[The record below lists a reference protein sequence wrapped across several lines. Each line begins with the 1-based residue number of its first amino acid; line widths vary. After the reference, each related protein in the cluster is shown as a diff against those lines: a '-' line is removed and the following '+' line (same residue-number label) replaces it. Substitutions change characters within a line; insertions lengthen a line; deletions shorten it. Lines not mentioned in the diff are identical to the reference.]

1 MLRACRRVL
10 KPGGRIAYFNIFIAE
25 HLPDEARRRIAK
37 AGNPSVYTRSEQLG
51 LLRSAGF
58 VNIEATDVTD
68 EYLRVQRAVYE
79 ANERHARALRRVQG
93 RDVFEE
99 RQRNRLR
106 TLEGIKAGILRR
118 SLFVAE
124 RPGAAPATRRPGR
137 RARSA
142 R

>member
-25 HLPDEARRRIAK
+25 HLPDETRRRIAK
-37 AGNPSVYTRSEQLG
+37 AGNPSVYSRSEQLG

-93 RDVFEE
+93 RGVFEE
-99 RQRNRLR
+99 RQRNRSR
-106 TLEGIKAGILRR
+106 TLENIEAGVLRR

-124 RPGAAPATRRPGR
+124 RQGAA
-137 RARSA
+137 
-142 R
+142 

>member
-25 HLPDEARRRIAK
+25 HLPDETRRRIAK
-37 AGNPSVYTRSEQLG
+37 AGNPSVYSRSEQLG

-93 RDVFEE
+93 RGVFEE
-99 RQRNRLR
+99 RQRNRSR
-106 TLEGIKAGILRR
+106 TLENIEAGVLRR

-124 RPGAAPATRRPGR
+124 RAGAAPAPRR
-137 RARSA
+137 RARRA
-142 R
+142 RPAR

>member
-1 MLRACRRVL
+1 VLRACRRVL

-37 AGNPSVYTRSEQLG
+37 AGNPSVYSRSEQLG

-93 RDVFEE
+93 PGVFEE
-99 RQRNRLR
+99 RQRNRSR
-106 TLEGIKAGILRR
+106 TLENIEAGVLRR

-124 RPGAAPATRRPGR
+124 RARRR
-137 RARSA
+137 T
-142 R
+142 